1 MLRPARI
8 IWRRLFASSI
18 AWRSTINPPLNNI
31 EIKPVKSETKEDL
44 PKERKPIPIVLLDK
58 DLEESFV
65 KGSGPGGQKINK
77 NKSCVQLKHIP
88 TGIAVETQRFRE
100 LVNNRKEARK
110 LLALKLDKH
119 FNGKNSKLEIKY
131 EKIKKQLAKKKQRA
145 KAKYAKEPVAGDD
158 AAS

>member
-1 MLRPARI
+1 MGNTEKQN
-8 IWRRLFASSI
+8 SVNI
-18 AWRSTINPPLNNI
+18 A
-31 EIKPVKSETKEDL
+31 EKK
-44 PKERKPIPIVLLDK
+44 KPIPIVLLDK

-88 TGIAVETQRFRE
+88 TGIMVETQRFRE

-110 LLALKLDKH
+110 LLTLKLDRH
-119 FNGKNSKLEIKY
+119 FNGRDSKLEIKY

-145 KAKYAKEPVAGDD
+145 KAKYGKKDD
-158 AAS
+158 ETDDSANQQ